1 MVIAGPMNGE
11 IFLVAYVEQC
21 LVPTLQRNYI
31 VVIDNLP
38 AHKGPGVKEAIE
50 GATSQYLPQSSPDLN
65 PIEMPFS
72 KFKAFLR
79 RVSEPTVRGLC
90 RRIESFVPTVGGT
103 ERRDYFRHTG
113 DASI

>member
-1 MVIAGPMNGE
+1 LTGQSRVT
-11 IFLVAYVEQC
+11 
-21 LVPTLQRNYI
+21 TLKRGDV

-50 GATSQYLPQSSPDLN
+50 GAISQYLPQSSPDLN

-79 RVSEPTVRGLC
+79 GV
-90 RRIESFVPTVGGT
+90 
-103 ERRDYFRHTG
+103 
-113 DASI
+113 